1 MKLLIIKVLY
11 TRVNHLLLMSS
22 ENNKEVSKMAKM
34 MAYGSGTI
42 LMAKSGM
49 RELGKMVLKLK

>member
-1 MKLLIIKVLY
+1 MKLPIIKVLY
-11 TRVNHLLLMSS
+11 IRVNHLLLMSS

-49 RELGKMVLKLK
+49 RELGKTV